1 MRLCSKPTCATTGV
15 AVLAYDYSS
24 KRALLDDAPPGDLSP
39 HLYVLCERCAN
50 AITPP
55 QGWVLEDK
63 RGAPR
68 LFAGR

>member
-1 MRLCSKPTCATTGV
+1 V
-15 AVLAYDYSS
+15 AVLFYDYSE
-24 KRALLDDAPPGDLSP
+24 KRASLADAPTGDLSP

-50 AITPP
+50 AIKPP